1 MMASQ
6 TSIFKGAE
14 NVGTEPKIINSAGQ
28 EAVAPTLSI
37 HHRSSLFKF
46 FSKSHKFQRPNF
58 RGKISANLTFS
69 SCALICHQGDPGE
82 EVAGGSVNGEYT
94 LIDKVW

>member
-6 TSIFKGAE
+6 SSIFKGAG
-14 NVGTEPKIINSAGQ
+14 NVGTESKTINSAGQ

-46 FSKSHKFQRPNF
+46 LRPNF
-58 RGKISANLTFS
+58 RAKISANLTFS
-69 SCALICHQGDPGE
+69 SCALICQGDLGE

-94 LIDKVW
+94 LIDKV